1 MNWDLILTTV
11 GLFTTVVLFAP
22 FFIALALAYQKS
34 RMNMDLEA
42 IKKHRSLFHPSNDI
56 DWTQFYEGETK

>member
-11 GLFTTVVLFAP
+11 GMFITVVVFTP
-22 FFIALALAYQKS
+22 FFIAYLLAYQKS
-34 RMNMDLEA
+34 RMHTDLEA
-42 IKKHRSLFHPSNDI
+42 LQKHQKLFHPSSDL